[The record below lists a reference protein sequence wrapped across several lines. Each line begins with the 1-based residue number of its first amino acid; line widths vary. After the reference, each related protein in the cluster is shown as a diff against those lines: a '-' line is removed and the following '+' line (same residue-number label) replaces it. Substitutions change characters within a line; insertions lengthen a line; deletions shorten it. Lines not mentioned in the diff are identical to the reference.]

1 MDMSLCC
8 HDLNFYYGPH
18 HALKNIDFKVED
30 ACFCALLGRN
40 GSGKTT
46 LLHCMN
52 GILKPSSGSLI
63 LDGVDMTRAP
73 AREIARHVSM
83 VPQERTEMFPFD
95 VLDVVV
101 MGRTPFLKMYQSPS
115 ELDYAMAEKA
125 LAMLGAQKLA
135 PRNFNRIS
143 GGERQLAL
151 VARALVQDPSTLL
164 LDEPTNHLD
173 FKNQYL
179 LLDRIKTL
187 CRERK
192 TRVVTSM
199 HDPNMAT
206 LFADRVVLLKY
217 GRIVAQGPAKEIM
230 TETNLSDLYE
240 TELKKI
246 EVGMD
251 RHVFLPASVTA

>member
-1 MDMSLCC
+1 MSLSCR
-8 HDLNFYYGPH
+8 DLNYYYGPH
-18 HALKNIDFKVED
+18 HALKDIDFEVED

-52 GILKPSSGSLI
+52 GILKPSSGSLV

-101 MGRTPFLKMYQSPS
+101 MGRTPFLKMYESPS
-115 ELDYAMAEKA
+115 ELDYAMAKKA

-173 FKNQYL
+173 FKNQYRL
-179 LLDRIKTL
+179 L

-206 LFADRVVLLKY
+206 LFADRFVLLKY
-217 GRIVAQGPAKEIM
+217 GRIVAQGPAQEIM
-230 TETNLSDLYE
+230 NEANLSDLYE

-246 EVGMD
+246 DIGTD

>member
-1 MDMSLCC
+1 MDMSLSCK
-8 HDLNFYYGPH
+8 DLHYYYGPH
-18 HALKNIDFKVED
+18 HALKDITFEVKD

-46 LLHCMN
+46 LLQCMN
-52 GILKPSSGSLI
+52 GILKPSNGKLL
-63 LDGVDMTRAP
+63 LDGMDITTAP
-73 AREIARHVSM
+73 VRDIARHVSM

-101 MGRTPFLKMYQSPS
+101 MGRTPFLKMYASPS
-115 ELDYAMAEKA
+115 PLDYALAKKA
-125 LAMLGAQKLA
+125 LAMLDAEKLA
-135 PRNFNRIS
+135 HRNFNRIS

-179 LLDRIKTL
+179 LLERIKVL
-187 CRERK
+187 CKERG

-199 HDPNMAT
+199 HDPNMAM
-206 LFADRVVLLKY
+206 LFADRIVLIKY
-217 GRIVAQGPAKEIM
+217 GRVLAEGPAREIM
-230 TETNLSDLYE
+230 TEKNLSDLYE

-246 EVGMD
+246 NIGTD
-251 RHVFLPASVTA
+251 RPLFLPASVTA

>member
-1 MDMSLCC
+1 MSLSCQGL
-8 HDLNFYYGPH
+8 HFYYGQH
-18 HALKNIDFKVED
+18 HALKDISFEVKD

-52 GILKPSSGSLI
+52 GILKPSSGTLR
-63 LDGVDMTRAP
+63 LDGVDITRAS
-73 AREIARHVSM
+73 AQEIARNVSM
-83 VPQERTEMFPFD
+83 VPQERSEMFPFD

-101 MGRTPFLKMYQSPS
+101 MGRTPFLKMYESPS
-115 ELDYAMAEKA
+115 QLDYTMAKKA
-125 LAMLGAQKLA
+125 LAMVGAEKLA

-179 LLDRIKTL
+179 LLNQIKTL
-187 CRERK
+187 CRKRG

-206 LFADRVVLLKY
+206 LFADRVILLKY
-217 GRIVAQGPAKEIM
+217 GRIVAQGTVTDIM
-230 TETNLSDLYE
+230 TEEHLSDLYE

-246 EVGMD
+246 DIGTG
-251 RHVFLPASVTA
+251 RSVFLPASVTT

>member
-1 MDMSLCC
+1 MSLSCREL
-8 HDLNFYYGPH
+8 HFYYGQH
-18 HALKNIDFKVED
+18 HALKDISFEVED

-52 GILKPSSGSLI
+52 GILKPSSGSLH
-63 LDGVDMTRAP
+63 LDGVDITRAP
-73 AREIARHVSM
+73 AREIARNVSM
-83 VPQERTEMFPFD
+83 VPQERSEMFPFN

-101 MGRTPFLKMYQSPS
+101 MGRTPFLKMYESPS
-115 ELDYAMAEKA
+115 QLDYAMAKKA
-125 LAMLGAQKLA
+125 LAMVGAEKLA

-151 VARALVQDPSTLL
+151 VARALVQDPTTLL

-179 LLDRIKTL
+179 LLDQIKTL

-206 LFADRVVLLKY
+206 LFADRVILLKY
-217 GRIVAQGPAKEIM
+217 GRIVAQGTVQDIM
-230 TETNLSDLYE
+230 TEECLSDLYE

-246 EVGMD
+246 DIGTE
-251 RHVFLPASVTA
+251 RSIFLPASVAT

>member
-1 MDMSLCC
+1 MSLSCQGL
-8 HDLNFYYGPH
+8 HFYYGQH
-18 HALKNIDFKVED
+18 HALKDISFEVKD

-52 GILKPSSGSLI
+52 GILKPSSGTLR
-63 LDGVDMTRAP
+63 LDGVDITRGS
-73 AREIARHVSM
+73 AREIARNVSM
-83 VPQERTEMFPFD
+83 VPQERSEMFPFD

-101 MGRTPFLKMYQSPS
+101 MGRTPFLKMYESPS
-115 ELDYAMAEKA
+115 QLDYAMAKKA
-125 LAMLGAQKLA
+125 LAMVGAEKLA

-179 LLDRIKTL
+179 LLNQIKTL
-187 CRERK
+187 CRKRG

-206 LFADRVVLLKY
+206 LFADRVILLKY
-217 GRIVAQGPAKEIM
+217 GRIVAQGTVTDIM
-230 TETNLSDLYE
+230 TEEHLSDLYE

-246 EVGMD
+246 DIGTG
-251 RHVFLPASVTA
+251 RSVFLPASVTT

>member
-1 MDMSLCC
+1 MSLSC
-8 HDLNFYYGPH
+8 HSLNYYYGPH
-18 HALKNIDFKVED
+18 HALKNIDFEIKD

-52 GILKPSSGSLI
+52 GILKPSSGSLV
-63 LDGVDMTRAP
+63 LDGMDMTRAT
-73 AREIARHVSM
+73 AREIARQVSM
-83 VPQERTEMFPFD
+83 VPQERTEMFPFN

-115 ELDYAMAEKA
+115 DLDYAMAKKA
-125 LAMLGAQKLA
+125 LAMLGARKLA

-151 VARALVQDPSTLL
+151 VARALVQDPTTLL

-179 LLDRIKTL
+179 LLERIKAL

-206 LFADRVVLLKY
+206 LFADWVVLLKY
-217 GRIVAQGPAKEIM
+217 GRIVAQGPTREIM

-240 TELKKI
+240 TELRKI
-246 EVGMD
+246 NIGTD
-251 RHVFLPASVTA
+251 RPVFLPASVTA